1 MKQIERIWWT
11 DNQEKVPGKLEITDE
26 NKSSKIFYKY
36 GVTKAAIKFEEH
48 RKIIYRWRERFYYDK
63 VFYTLEDLKNRAKYW
78 IKEYNNFPRTV

>member
-1 MKQIERIWWT
+1 M

-48 RKIIYRWRERFYYDK
+48 RKIIYR
-63 VFYTLEDLKNRAKYW
+63 
-78 IKEYNNFPRTV
+78 